1 MIISQSKTKATKQG
15 RISKLKRSI
24 EQFCDSKVNIIKE
37 HKFMVSSM
45 LKVSPDTN
53 LTQYM
58 QYTRKFPLLTLEQ
71 EYEYATK
78 WRNEGDIEAAHRLI
92 TAHLRLVVKIA
103 AGYKGYGL
111 PLNELISEGNIGML
125 QATQRFDPEKGFRFT
140 TYAIWWIKAAIQEYI
155 LHSWSLVK
163 IGTTAVQKKLFFNLR
178 RLKSQIKALGE
189 NDLNPEQL
197 EMISKSLG
205 VPKIEVQNMNQRL
218 SAHDHSLNSPIGND
232 NDYDEWQSML
242 VDESSNQEE
251 NYAEQEELSNR
262 KNMLQ
267 EAMKSLKPREREI
280 LVERRLK
287 EKPAT
292 LEELSQIYNISRE
305 RIRQIEVR
313 AFEKLQELIQGSVSR
328 SQNNNFSNHAIA

>member
-1 MIISQSKTKATKQG
+1 
-15 RISKLKRSI
+15 
-24 EQFCDSKVNIIKE
+24 
-37 HKFMVSSM
+37 MVSSM
-45 LKVSPDTN
+45 LTITPDTN
-53 LTQYM
+53 LTQYI

-71 EYEYATK
+71 EQEYATRWK
-78 WRNEGDIEAAHRLI
+78 NDGDIDAAHNLVR
-92 TAHLRLVVKIA
+92 AHLRLVVKVA

-163 IGTTAVQKKLFFNLR
+163 IGTTAAQKKLFFNLR

-197 EMISKSLG
+197 ETISKSLG
-205 VPKIEVQNMNQRL
+205 VSQEEVQNMNRRL
-218 SAHDHSLNSPIGND
+218 GAHDHSLNASIGND
-232 NDYDEWQSML
+232 NEYDEWQSML
-242 VDESSNQEE
+242 VDDTTNQEE
-251 NYAEQEELSNR
+251 TYAEEEELSNR
-262 KNMLQ
+262 KILLN

-287 EKPAT
+287 DKPAT
-292 LEELSQIYNISRE
+292 LEELSQTYNISRE

-313 AFEKLQELIQGSVSR
+313 AFEKLQELVQSTVIAT
-328 SQNNNFSNHAIA
+328 QNNDFRRQAIA

>member
-1 MIISQSKTKATKQG
+1 
-15 RISKLKRSI
+15 
-24 EQFCDSKVNIIKE
+24 
-37 HKFMVSSM
+37 MVSSM
-45 LKVSPDTN
+45 LQVTPDTN
-53 LTQYM
+53 LTQYI

-71 EYEYATK
+71 EQEYATK
-78 WRNEGDIEAAHRLI
+78 WKNDGDIEAAHNLVR
-92 TAHLRLVVKIA
+92 AHLRLVVKVA

-125 QATQRFDPEKGFRFT
+125 QAIQRFDPEKGFRFT

-163 IGTTAVQKKLFFNLR
+163 IGTTAAQKKLFFNLR

-197 EMISKSLG
+197 ETISKSLG
-205 VPKIEVQNMNQRL
+205 VSTEEVQNMNRRL
-218 SAHDHSLNSPIGND
+218 GAHDHSLNASIGND
-232 NDYDEWQSML
+232 NEYDEWQSML
-242 VDESSNQEE
+242 VDDTTNQEE
-251 NYAEQEELSNR
+251 TYAEQEEFSNR
-262 KNMLQ
+262 KTLLN

-287 EKPAT
+287 DKPAT
-292 LEELSQIYNISRE
+292 LEELSQTYNISRE

-313 AFEKLQELIQGSVSR
+313 AFEKLQDLVQSTVMAT
-328 SQNNNFSNHAIA
+328 QNNDFGRQAIA

>member
-1 MIISQSKTKATKQG
+1 
-15 RISKLKRSI
+15 
-24 EQFCDSKVNIIKE
+24 
-37 HKFMVSSM
+37 MVSSM
-45 LKVSPDTN
+45 LTITPDTN
-53 LTQYM
+53 LTQYI

-71 EYEYATK
+71 EQEYATRWK
-78 WRNEGDIEAAHRLI
+78 NDGDIDAAHNLVR
-92 TAHLRLVVKIA
+92 AHLRLVVKVA

-163 IGTTAVQKKLFFNLR
+163 IGTTAAQKKLFFNLR

-197 EMISKSLG
+197 ETISKSLG
-205 VPKIEVQNMNQRL
+205 VSQEEVQNMNRRL
-218 SAHDHSLNSPIGND
+218 GAHDHSLNASIGND
-232 NDYDEWQSML
+232 NEYDEWQSML
-242 VDESSNQEE
+242 VDDTTNQEE
-251 NYAEQEELSNR
+251 TYAEEEELSNR
-262 KNMLQ
+262 KTLLN

-287 EKPAT
+287 DKPAT
-292 LEELSQIYNISRE
+292 LEELSQTYNISRE

-313 AFEKLQELIQGSVSR
+313 AFEKLQELVQSTVIAT
-328 SQNNNFSNHAIA
+328 QNNDFRRQAIA

>member
-1 MIISQSKTKATKQG
+1 
-15 RISKLKRSI
+15 
-24 EQFCDSKVNIIKE
+24 
-37 HKFMVSSM
+37 MVSSM
-45 LKVSPDTN
+45 LKVTQDTN

-58 QYTRKFPLLTLEQ
+58 QYTRKFPLLTLEE
-71 EYEYATK
+71 EYNYAKK
-78 WRNEGDIEAAHRLI
+78 WKEEGDIEAAHNLVS
-92 TAHLRLVVKIA
+92 AHLRLVVKVA

-111 PLNELISEGNIGML
+111 PLSELISEGNIGML
-125 QATQRFDPEKGFRFT
+125 QAIQRFDPERGFRFT

-178 RLKSQIKALGE
+178 RVKSQIKAFGE
-189 NDLNPEQL
+189 NDLDTDQL
-197 EMISKSLG
+197 ETISKSLG
-205 VPKIEVQNMNQRL
+205 VSKEEVQNMNQRL
-218 SAHDHSLNSPIGND
+218 SSHDHSLNTPIGND

-242 VDESSNQEE
+242 VDDSVNQEE
-251 NYAEQEELSNR
+251 SYAEQQELENR
-262 KNMLQ
+262 KSLLQ

-292 LEELSQIYNISRE
+292 LEELSQVYNISRE

-313 AFEKLQELIQGSVSR
+313 AFEKLQEIVQGYALSSD
-328 SQNNNFSNHAIA
+328 NSNSNLSKHAIA